1 MLPDSHHRKV
11 EGTKK
16 GTTLGPIAIGVTM
29 FTDKSLKALRP
40 RKNTYRV
47 FEKSVDK
54 GFCVQVTPAGG
65 IYFYMQYQS
74 PVTGRRR
81 FLPLGRYP
89 TVTLAKARDKL
100 RAARSTLAA
109 GKDPRITENS
119 LKNRQPGTVE
129 ALCAAYTDDMRTKGK
144 RSAGEVLKLLKK
156 NVLPYIGDFQ
166 ASKVEPFHIREI
178 LFEII
183 NRGAPV
189 ASNRVRSYLHAAFTY
204 GIHHD
209 NDPKRMNSRVVFR
222 IDRNPVADVP
232 KDASVEGVGDREL
245 SWQEIKALWEVTDEA
260 LGRPY
265 KLALQLL
272 LATCG
277 QRPNEV
283 ISAPLSEF
291 DLKARVW
298 SIPPVRTKNK
308 RWHLLP
314 LTDMAIDLIDQVH
327 ALHGRKGL
335 QLFPRYGDP
344 DKPGHMSRNGLSRSV
359 QRLCA
364 DTKFDKF
371 VPRDLRRTVKTRMG
385 ELGIAKDVRDRLQN
399 HAAMDVSAKHY
410 DRYDYMAEKRAA
422 AEQWCDFLEV
432 TISGGNVVPIRKTG
446 DG

>member
-1 MLPDSHHRKV
+1 
-11 EGTKK
+11 
-16 GTTLGPIAIGVTM
+16 M
-29 FTDKSLKALRP
+29 FTDKSLKALQP

-47 FEKSVDK
+47 FEKNIDK

-89 TVTLAKARDKL
+89 TVTLVKARDKL
-100 RAARSTLAA
+100 RAARTTLSA
-109 GKDPRITENS
+109 GKDPRFAGDG
-119 LKNRQPGTVE
+119 LQNRQPGTVK
-129 ALCAAYTDDMRTKGK
+129 ALCTAYTDDMRTKGK
-144 RSAGEVLKLLKK
+144 RTADEVLKLLKK
-156 NVLPYIGDFQ
+156 NVVPYIGDLQ

-183 NRGAPV
+183 NRGSPV

-209 NDPKRMNSRVVFR
+209 NDPKRMNSPVIFR
-222 IDRNPVADVP
+222 IPRNPVTDVP

-245 SWQEIKALWEVTDEA
+245 SWQEIKALWELTDEA

-283 ISAPLSEF
+283 MGAPLSEF
-291 DLKARVW
+291 DLKTRVW
-298 SIPPVRTKNK
+298 SIPPARTKNK

-327 ALHGRKGL
+327 ALHGRKSL
-335 QLFPRYGDP
+335 QLFPKYGDP
-344 DKPGHMSRNGLSRSV
+344 DKPGHMSRNGLSRNV
-359 QRLCA
+359 QQLCA
-364 DTKFDKF
+364 DTDFDKF

-432 TISGGNVVPIRKTG
+432 TISGGNVVPIRRVG
-446 DG
+446 EI

>member
-1 MLPDSHHRKV
+1 M
-11 EGTKK
+11 
-16 GTTLGPIAIGVTM
+16 GVTV
-29 FTDKSLKALRP
+29 FTDKSLRALPP
-40 RKNTYRV
+40 RKSTYRV

-54 GFCVQVTPAGG
+54 GFCVQLTPAGG

-89 TVTLAKARDKL
+89 TVTLAEAREKL
-100 RAARSTLAA
+100 RAARSILSA
-109 GKDPRITENS
+109 GKDPRFAENGRR
-119 LKNRQPGTVE
+119 NRQQGTVE
-129 ALCAAYTDDMRTKGK
+129 ALCIAYTDDMRAKGR
-144 RSAGEVLKLLKK
+144 RSASDVLKQLQK
-156 NVLPYIGDFQ
+156 NVLPYIGELQ
-166 ASKVEPFHIREI
+166 AAEVEPFHVREI

-189 ASNRVRSYLHAAFTY
+189 VSNRVRSYLHAAFTY

-209 NDPKRMNSRVVFR
+209 NDPKRMSSRVVFR
-222 IDRNPVADVP
+222 IKRNPVADVP

-245 SWQEIKALWEVTDEA
+245 SWKEIKALWELSDQA

-283 ISAPLSEF
+283 VGAPLSEF
-291 DLKARVW
+291 DLEARVW
-298 SIPPVRTKNK
+298 SIPPARTKNK

-314 LTDMAIDLIDQVH
+314 LTDMAIDLIDQVR

-335 QLFPRYGDP
+335 HLFPKYGDP
-344 DKPGHMSRNGLSRSV
+344 EKSGHMSRNILSQRV
-359 QRLCA
+359 QQLCA
-364 DTKFDKF
+364 ETDFAKF

-399 HAAMDVSAKHY
+399 HAYMDVSAKHY

-422 AEQWCDFLEV
+422 AERWCDFLEV
-432 TISGGNVVPIRKTG
+432 TISGGNVVPIRKAG
-446 DG
+446 EG